1 MFLISGATGNVG
13 GELARALVAAG
24 QPVRALTRG
33 DAPRGLPP
41 EVEAAVGDLNR
52 PDSLT
57 GALAGVSGVFL
68 LPGYTDMTGVL
79 TVVRKAGVE
88 RVVLLSGSS
97 ADSADMTNA
106 ITAYMVTS
114 ERAVRASGL
123 QSTVIRPSGFMSN
136 TFQWAPQLAA
146 GDLVRAP
153 FASAGVAM
161 IDPADIAA
169 VAALAL
175 TAPGHEG
182 QTYRITGPE
191 TLLAADRTRI
201 LGQVLGRE
209 LRFEAQPDDEAR
221 NEMAASMPREYVDA
235 FFNFYA
241 EGALDDSVV
250 LPTYQDLTG
259 RPPRTFEQWARV
271 HAHAFT

>member
-1 MFLISGATGNVG
+1 MLLISGATGNVG

-41 EVEAAVGDLNR
+41 EVEAAMGDLNR

-79 TVVRKAGVE
+79 AVVRKAGVE

-259 RPPRTFEQWARV
+259 RPPRTFEQWARA

>member
-1 MFLISGATGNVG
+1 MLLISGATGNVG

-41 EVEAAVGDLNR
+41 EVEAAMGDLNR

-88 RVVLLSGSS
+88 RVVLLSNSS

-259 RPPRTFEQWARV
+259 RPPRTFEQWARA

>member
-1 MFLISGATGNVG
+1 MLLISGATGNVG

-41 EVEAAVGDLNR
+41 EVEAAMGDLNR

-259 RPPRTFEQWARV
+259 RPPRTFEQWARA

>member
-1 MFLISGATGNVG
+1 MLLISGATGNVG

-41 EVEAAVGDLNR
+41 EVEAAMGDLNR

-88 RVVLLSGSS
+88 RVVLLSSSS

-259 RPPRTFEQWARV
+259 RPPRTFEQWARA